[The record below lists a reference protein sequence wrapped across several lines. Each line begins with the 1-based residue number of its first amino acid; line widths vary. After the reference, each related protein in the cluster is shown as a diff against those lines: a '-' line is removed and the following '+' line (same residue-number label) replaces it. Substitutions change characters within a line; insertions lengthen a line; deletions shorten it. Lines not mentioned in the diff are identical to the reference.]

1 MTVRKFIDRR
11 KKLTNG
17 DRIRKMSDKEL
28 AVFLRNIGFSYEN
41 GFPDVDKPD
50 NETKKIFRWLKSV
63 I

>member
-41 GFPDVDKPD
+41 GIPDVDKPD

>member
-28 AVFLRNIGFSYEN
+28 AVFLRNIGFSCEN
-41 GFPDVDKPD
+41 GIPDVDKPD
-50 NETKKIFRWLKSV
+50 DETKKIFRWLKSV

>member
-41 GFPDVDKPD
+41 GISDDDKPD
-50 NETKKIFRWLKSV
+50 DETKKIFRWLKSV

>member
-1 MTVRKFIDRR
+1 MTVRKFIDRK

-41 GFPDVDKPD
+41 GIPDD
-50 NETKKIFRWLKSV
+50 ETKKIFRWVKSV